1 MANVKAMLRFWGV
14 QMRSPYNDG
23 WTSHNYKEMLIEV
36 RDLVNELLE
45 NAPEF
50 SGENHGL

>member
-1 MANVKAMLRFWGV
+1 MANVKAMLRFWGIEK
-14 QMRSPYNDG
+14 RSPHNDG
-23 WTSHNYKEMLIEV
+23 WTSHHYKEMLIEV

-50 SGENHGL
+50 SGENRGM